1 MALKSPSRVA
11 NDTILVVYG
20 KITVK
25 NAPKTARARMHR
37 GLSLVETHRLG
48 LDVLFLIRG
57 LILLSARGLLGP
69 LTRFVRHL
77 IGLAGLVA
85 LLRRI
90 RLILLCHNSSPDCRR
105 SWCSAA
111 SADRHL
117 DLQDNS
123 RVALKIAQTQHR
135 ETAATSAI
143 PHKTKHEAAPF
154 APKLKR
160 K

>member
-1 MALKSPSRVA
+1 MTALVVMGYWARSMALKPPSRVA

-25 NAPKTARARMHR
+25 NAPKTAKSPHASRA
-37 GLSLVETHRLG
+37 LSGRNSSTW
-48 LDVLFLIRG
+48 LDVLLLIRG

-105 SWCSAA
+105 S
-111 SADRHL
+111 
-117 DLQDNS
+117 
-123 RVALKIAQTQHR
+123 
-135 ETAATSAI
+135 
-143 PHKTKHEAAPF
+143 
-154 APKLKR
+154 
-160 K
+160 